1 MVVSH
6 SPSSQ
11 ELYNGYVLTRLVLEG
26 GAMALRRVFDSIHP
40 PRVLAN
46 HLNENYVI
54 LESLLRQRVLNEHHW
69 RLLFPPTGNPSSSR
83 FDITLLFCLLRS
95 ISGLSPPVTGWREM
109 PLTLDHSLEA
119 DIVRIKF
126 FRNQFFH
133 GERDL
138 ISGVDTPTFSTLSR
152 ELCSI
157 YRRCDLPEVEIKRR
171 RGNPFRESEEPKRT
185 KDQEI
190 QTERPPDTWGELGS
204 ISTHSLVNEGKS
216 DK

>member
-1 MVVSH
+1 
-6 SPSSQ
+6 
-11 ELYNGYVLTRLVLEG
+11 
-26 GAMALRRVFDSIHP
+26 MALRRVFDSIHP

-54 LESLLRQRVLNEHHW
+54 LESLLRQRVLNEHQW